1 MEAGKSIIFQM
12 CKISTDCNS
21 CNVLCWSMIDLWFKW
36 PLLRWLKETNSK
48 WGINVLALFGNLTPV
63 GDVTTWLSD
72 ADIWDIDTLEATLS
86 RFWGHCL
93 LQKRSWTCWTSWT
106 ISFGDPNQCHWRLSR
121 LMMKSRYLRQTRI
134 SSPSLFS
141 LFQIKFWNWPQWFD
155 QNHKIIHYPSLWS
168 LIKTLP
174 YCKINSHILLWN
186 AKIYLPFKPS
196 ADLNALLWAES
207 SLSGNDSLRFS
218 WLKKGRFSSFK
229 TEFPS
234 PKIAFLPLNIP
245 CVKDQMWLYLSALI
259 HPVASCLKQVL
270 LT

>member
-1 MEAGKSIIFQM
+1 MLNILDNLLWWPESMSLKVVPVDDEVEVFEADQ
-12 CKISTDCNS
+12 
-21 CNVLCWSMIDLWFKW
+21 DLV
-36 PLLRWLKETNSK
+36 S
-48 WGINVLALFGNLTPV
+48 LALQ
-63 GDVTTWLSD
+63 SD
-72 ADIWDIDTLEATLS
+72 
-86 RFWGHCL
+86 
-93 LQKRSWTCWTSWT
+93 
-106 ISFGDPNQCHWRLSR
+106 P
-121 LMMKSRYLRQTRI
+121 
-134 SSPSLFS
+134 
-141 LFQIKFWNWPQWFD
+141 IKFWNWPQWFD
-155 QNHKIIHYPSLWS
+155 QNHKIIPSPSLWS